1 MTIEIPALVSVL
13 VPVFNEEENVE
24 RAYDAIRAVFADLP
38 DYDYELIFTDN
49 HSGDATFPLLRA
61 IAVSDSR
68 VRVVRLARNYGYQR
82 SLLLAYQ
89 RARGACAIQ
98 LDCDLQ
104 DPPKL
109 IPEML
114 TLWRKGHQVVFGIR
128 RSLPD
133 GRLTA
138 GLRRTFYR
146 TVAALSEEELPLDAG
161 EFRLVDARILAELR
175 RVHDVT
181 PYLRGL
187 ISAMGFSQI
196 GFPYD
201 REPRL
206 AGKSKFPLRKMIDL
220 AIDGVLNHS
229 LVPLRAASAVGIVV
243 GLCTMLLIVGYLL
256 ARLAFGRAWPAGFAT
271 TTILLLLSITLNA
284 FFLGIIGEYL
294 GRIFMH
300 LKRLPT
306 PAIEAEINAG
316 RGDERRGFPALV
328 AEPAAAPSSVPQRV
342 A

>member
-1 MTIEIPALVSVL
+1 MTVEIPILVSVL
-13 VPVFNEEENVE
+13 VPVFNEEGNVE
-24 RAYDAIRAVFADLP
+24 RAYGAIRDVFADLP
-38 DYDYELIFTDN
+38 GYDYELIFTDN
-49 HSGDATFPLLRA
+49 HSVDATFPLLQH
-61 IAVSDSR
+61 IAAQDPR
-68 VRVVRLARNYGYQR
+68 VRVIRFARNYGYQR

-89 RARGACAIQ
+89 RARGACAVQ

-104 DPPKL
+104 DPPEL
-109 IPEML
+109 IPRML
-114 TLWRKGHQVVFGIR
+114 THWREGHQVVFGIR
-128 RSLPD
+128 RSLQD

-138 GLRRTFYR
+138 ALRRAFYR
-146 TVAALSEEELPLDAG
+146 TVAALSEEDLPLDAG
-161 EFRLVDARILAELR
+161 EFRLVDACILAELQ

-201 REPRL
+201 RKARI
-206 AGKSKFPLRKMIDL
+206 AGESKFPLRKMIDL

-229 LVPLRAASAVGIVV
+229 LIPLRAASAVGLLV
-243 GLCTMLLIVGYLL
+243 GMCTMALTVGYLV
-256 ARLAFGRAWPAGFAT
+256 ARLVFGRAWPAGFAT
-271 TTILLLLSITLNA
+271 TTMLLLLSITLNA

-306 PAIEAEINAG
+306 PAIEAELNAAPAP
-316 RGDERRGFPALV
+316 DRRCLPALP
-328 AEPAAAPSSVPQRV
+328 AEPATAPFSVPQR
-342 A
+342 AA

>member
-1 MTIEIPALVSVL
+1 MTETSILVSVL
-13 VPVFNEEENVE
+13 VPAFNEAENVE
-24 RAYDAIRAVFADLP
+24 RAYRAITAIFANLSG
-38 DYDYELIFTDN
+38 YDYELIFTDN
-49 HSGDATFPLLRA
+49 HSTDATFPLLQQ
-61 IAVSDSR
+61 IALEDPR
-68 VRVVRLARNYGYQR
+68 VRVIRFARNYGYQR
-82 SLLLAYQ
+82 SLLVAYQ
-89 RARGACAIQ
+89 NARGACAVQ

-104 DPPKL
+104 DPPEL
-109 IPEML
+109 IPQML
-114 TLWRKGHQVVFGIR
+114 ELWQQGHQVVFGIR
-128 RSLPD
+128 RSLCD
-133 GRLTA
+133 DRLTA
-138 GLRRTFYR
+138 ALRRAFYR
-146 TVAALSEEELPLDAG
+146 TVNALSEEELPLDAG

-201 REPRL
+201 RGARL
-206 AGKSKFPLRKMIDL
+206 AGKSKFPLRKMLGL
-220 AIDGVLNHS
+220 AVDGVLNHS

-243 GLCTMLLIVGYLL
+243 GLCTMVLIFGYLV

-306 PAIEAEINAG
+306 PAIEVELNALSAL
-316 RGDERRGFPALV
+316 DRRRFPSPA
-328 AEPAAAPSSVPQRV
+328 AEPTIAPPSVPQR
-342 A
+342 AA